1 MSQHQSQNI
10 SPTLLILG
18 VIIAFL
24 CLTSIH
30 EAVAATIKLLPASD
44 RYAADINTD
53 GTFDQ
58 LFDENTPELRVR
70 DNYEIPGEYR
80 AALEFD
86 LSTIPHGSTINS
98 AVLSLEHTF
107 LRGGTI
113 VQFHGYAGNGSV
125 ELADMTVSNF
135 LGEKSALSGFT
146 IDILPFI
153 QTQLD
158 NNSSFAGVMVK
169 TSNGG
174 AAGFGSKEAVN
185 SLFQP
190 TLTFDVTL
198 PASFTTFEDK
208 AAFLAATG
216 AVNATGP
223 LPNLGGVANS
233 LNPTGSATV
242 GSITF
247 SLAPGGDNFS
257 IGSASDPDIYPQT
270 PGNDIAL
277 GYENLQVET
286 ASPVFALGFEMV
298 EPSDDPITGTMPPGG
313 GIPVPSTYRIT
324 LFNGATQIGQLNFTV
339 PHPDVASFVGIQ
351 SNTAFDRAWIID
363 VTDSPFIDDDEFFG
377 EFYTSTT
384 PAASVTLLQRAGLG
398 TAVPGASATFSAFLL
413 EPAATAGRIA
423 FLGQDT
429 LGQTGVYSC
438 LSGSPCTTVANTGTA
453 VPSGTG
459 RFTGFGDPAVSG
471 NATAFI
477 GVGAGQTGV
486 YACDSSIPVD
496 PCRVRANLNTAIPG
510 GVGNF
515 TGFNG
520 VAVSGTLTVFNGAG
534 AGQAG
539 VYAHNSTIPTDP
551 YRALADL
558 NTVIPGGTGAF
569 TGFSEVAVAGHLAS
583 FLGAG
588 AGQQGVYLSPVG
600 IPADP
605 ITPTDPLKVVDL
617 NTSIPGGAGTFTSFS
632 AAALSADRV
641 GFIGA
646 GGNQQGI
653 YVSPV
658 GTPGDPTIPGDP
670 ITPGDPL
677 KVADLATPIPGGTG
691 RFTGFEALSA
701 TTGHLA
707 FLGLGDSGQKGIYL
721 ASILSKLIAVGDTLD
736 GKTVADLRLGRFALD
751 GNTLSFT
758 ARFTDG
764 SEGIY
769 AADVTLLRFPFNGF
783 YQPVDKAP
791 TVNRVQA
798 GQAVPVKFSL
808 GGNQGLDIFAAGY
821 PRSNAVACNGRDPT
835 DAIEQTVATGRSRLV
850 YNAATAR
857 YTYAWKTEKAWSNTC
872 RDLVLKFKDNR
883 AQRARFRFN

>member
-18 VIIAFL
+18 VIAAFL
-24 CLTSIH
+24 CLTSAN

-58 LFDENTPELRVR
+58 LFDENTPDLFVR
-70 DNYEIPGEYR
+70 DNFGIPGEYR
-80 AALEFD
+80 SALEFD
-86 LSTIPHGSTINS
+86 LSTIPRGATINS
-98 AVLSLEHTF
+98 AVLSLKNF
-107 LRGGTI
+107 SLRGGTI

-125 ELADMTVSNF
+125 ELADMSISNF
-135 LGEKSALSGFT
+135 LGERSALSDFT

-174 AAGFGSKEAVN
+174 VAGFGSKEAVN

-190 TLTFDVTL
+190 TLTLDVTL

-242 GSITF
+242 GAITF
-247 SLAPGGDNFS
+247 SLAPGGDNLF
-257 IGSASDPDIYPQT
+257 IGALGTGIDDWTPLL

-277 GYENLQVET
+277 GFENLQVET
-286 ASPVFALGFEMV
+286 QTPVYALGFDFV
-298 EPSDDPITGTMPPGG
+298 EPDQTMPPFGG
-313 GIPVPSTYRIT
+313 TPVPSTYQIT
-324 LFNGATQIGQLNFTV
+324 LFNGPDQVGQLNFTV
-339 PHPDVASFVGIQ
+339 PHPDVAAFVGIQ
-351 SNTAFDRAWIID
+351 SNTAFDRVWIID
-363 VTDSPFIDDDEFFG
+363 VTDSPFIDDNEYFG
-377 EFYTSTT
+377 EFYTGTA
-384 PAASVTLLQRAGLG
+384 AASSVSLVQRAGLG
-398 TAVPGASATFSAFLL
+398 TVVPGGSATFSAFPL
-413 EPAATAGRIA
+413 EPVATAGRLA

-429 LGQTGVYSC
+429 LGQTGLYSC
-438 LSGSPCTTVANTGTA
+438 LSGSPCTAVANTSTA

-459 RFTGFGDPAVSG
+459 SFTGFSDPAVSG

-477 GVGAGQTGV
+477 GAGAGQTGV
-486 YACDSSIPVD
+486 YACDSSIPGD

-510 GVGNF
+510 GAGNF
-515 TGFNG
+515 TEFNG

-551 YRALADL
+551 YRVLADL

-569 TGFSEVAVAGHLAS
+569 TGFSEVAAAGHLVS

-600 IPADP
+600 IPTDP
-605 ITPTDPLKVVDL
+605 ITPADPLKVVDL
-617 NTSIPGGAGTFTSFS
+617 ATPIPGGTGAFTAFS

-646 GGNQQGI
+646 GAGQQGV

-658 GTPGDPTIPGDP
+658 GTPTDPTI
-670 ITPGDPL
+670 PGDPL
-677 KVADLATPIPGGTG
+677 KVADLATLIPGGTG

-783 YQPVDKAP
+783 YQPVDNAP

-821 PRSNAVACNGRDPT
+821 PRSHAVACNGRNPT
-835 DAIEQTVATGRSRLV
+835 DAIEQTVATGRSRLI

-872 RDLVLKFKDNR
+872 RELVLKFKDNR
-883 AQRARFRFN
+883 VRRARFRFN